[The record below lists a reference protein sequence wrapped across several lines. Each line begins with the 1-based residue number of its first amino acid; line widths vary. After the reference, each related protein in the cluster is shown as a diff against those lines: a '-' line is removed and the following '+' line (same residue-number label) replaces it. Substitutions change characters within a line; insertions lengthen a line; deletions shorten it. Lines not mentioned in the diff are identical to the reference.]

1 MTPKEREEISRLPE
15 KYRPLGAWA
24 YFGYTVLFSIPLV
37 GLICMIIFACD
48 GSQVVRRSFARSYF
62 CALILAM
69 ILVVIATGLGFG
81 SQIMNAL
88 RR

>member
-37 GLICMIIFACD
+37 GVICLIIFACD
-48 GSQVVRRSFARSYF
+48 GSQVVRRSFARCYL
-62 CALILAM
+62 CVL
-69 ILVVIATGLGFG
+69 ILVVILVLIAMAAGLG
-81 SQIMNAL
+81 SQVMNAL
-88 RR
+88 RQ